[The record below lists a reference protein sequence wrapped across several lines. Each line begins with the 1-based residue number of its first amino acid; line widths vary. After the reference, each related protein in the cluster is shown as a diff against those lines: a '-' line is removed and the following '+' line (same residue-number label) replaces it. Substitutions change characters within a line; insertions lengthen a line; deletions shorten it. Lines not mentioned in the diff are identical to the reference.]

1 MDTSSQHPHEPWR
14 SFEVRQRKP
23 ELKREMLLKTAAHLF
38 LERGFHQTS
47 MNDLAKLL
55 GISKPALY
63 YYFPNKD
70 EILVCCYEQGI
81 AVIESALDRSGKH
94 KGTGL
99 ERIRALIAAYVE
111 TVVTVDF
118 GLLVASL
125 DDEDLNPDSREK
137 VRKLKRRIDSTA
149 RKFLEEGM
157 RDGSIRKC
165 DSKLVAFA
173 MAGAINWIGI
183 WYDRGG
189 PLKGTDIVESFT
201 DYLVGGL
208 IPQKRMARSSSV
220 KRIAPGV
227 AKRVTQK
234 RPAGK

>member
-14 SFEVRQRKP
+14 AFEVRQRKP
-23 ELKREMLLKTAAHLF
+23 EFKREMLLKTAAHLF
-38 LERGFHQTS
+38 LERGFRQTS

-70 EILVCCYEQGI
+70 EILVSCYEQGI

-111 TVVTVDF
+111 TVVTIDY
-118 GLLVASL
+118 GLCVASL
-125 DDEDLNPDSREK
+125 DDEDLNPESREK
-137 VRKLKRRIDSTA
+137 VRKLKRRIDGIA
-149 RKFLEEGM
+149 RKSLEDGM

-183 WYDRGG
+183 WYDRSG
-189 PLKGTDIVESFT
+189 PLRAEYIVESFT
-201 DYLVGGL
+201 DYLVAGL
-208 IPQKRMARSSSV
+208 GPQKRTVRSTPGKLV
-220 KRIAPGV
+220 APRQ
-227 AKRVTQK
+227 AKRSAK
-234 RPAGK
+234 KLPKGK

>member
-1 MDTSSQHPHEPWR
+1 MDTSSQHTHEPWR
-14 SFEVRQRKP
+14 AFEVRQRKP

-38 LERGFHQTS
+38 LERGFSQTS
-47 MNDLAKLL
+47 MNVLAKLL

-70 EILVCCYEQGI
+70 EILVSCYEQGI

-99 ERIRALIAAYVE
+99 ERIRALIGAYVE
-111 TVVTVDF
+111 TVVSVDF

-125 DDEDLNPDSREK
+125 DDEDLNPESREK

-157 RDGSIRKC
+157 RDGSIRPC

-173 MAGAINWIGI
+173 MAGAINWIGM
-183 WYDRGG
+183 WYERSG
-189 PLKGTDIVESFT
+189 PLKAEDIVKSFT
-201 DYLVGGL
+201 DYLIGGL
-208 IPQKRMARSSSV
+208 A
-220 KRIAPGV
+220 
-227 AKRVTQK
+227 TQK
-234 RPAGK
+234 ASAKPVAAKLAAPRAVTRSAKKVVKPK

>member
-1 MDTSSQHPHEPWR
+1 
-14 SFEVRQRKP
+14 
-23 ELKREMLLKTAAHLF
+23 MLLKTAAHLF
-38 LERGFHQTS
+38 LDRGFRQTS
-47 MNDLAKLL
+47 MNVLAKLL

-70 EILVCCYEQGI
+70 EILVSCYEQGI

-111 TVVTVDF
+111 TVVSVDF

-125 DDEDLNPDSREK
+125 DDEDLNPESREK

-157 RDGSIRKC
+157 RDGSIRTC

-173 MAGAINWIGI
+173 MAGAINWIGM
-183 WYDRGG
+183 WYDRSG
-189 PLKGTDIVESFT
+189 PQKADDIVASFT

-208 IPQKRMARSSSV
+208 APQKRTVKSASTKSAAPRPAARSARRAV
-220 KRIAPGV
+220 KI
-227 AKRVTQK
+227 K
-234 RPAGK
+234 

>member
-14 SFEVRQRKP
+14 AFEARQRNP

-38 LERGFHQTS
+38 LERGFRQTS

-70 EILVCCYEQGI
+70 EILVSCYEQGI
-81 AVIESALDRSGKH
+81 AVIESTLDRSGKQ

-118 GLLVASL
+118 GLCVGSL
-125 DDEDLNPDSREK
+125 DDEDLNPESREK

-149 RKFLEEGM
+149 REFLEEGM
-157 RDGSIRKC
+157 RDGSVRNC

-183 WYDRGG
+183 WYDRAG
-189 PLKGTDIVESFT
+189 PLKAADIVESFT
-201 DYLVGGL
+201 DYLVGGVS
-208 IPQKRMARSSSV
+208 PQKKTVRSNRG
-220 KRIAPGV
+220 KLPAPRR
-227 AKRVTQK
+227 AKGRTK
-234 RPAGK
+234 KLPKGK